1 MQITFEWND
10 RQFSADTKTVV
21 DLSTPIDFSG
31 AQPTFFGLP
40 RAAQEAVQGDGFVGD
55 TEQGGACNCRQI
67 RLCPHG
73 NGTHTE
79 TVQHLRALA
88 PAPAEVVDRVL
99 VCAQLISVDVTTL
112 AQSNESYSTWG
123 QPEDMVIT
131 RQALVQ
137 AAGEAPHPDALILR
151 ALDPTND
158 PQAANY
164 DMTWAPYFTWEAI
177 DWIGETGLRHLI
189 IDLPSV
195 DRHDDGGELPNHHR
209 FWRALGD
216 QATITEMAAIPNT
229 LLDGL
234 YLLNLQVPHL
244 LTDAVPCRPL
254 IMPITER

>member
-1 MQITFEWND
+1 MRIAFEWND
-10 RQFSADTKTVV
+10 RQFLADTQTVF
-21 DLSTPIDFSG
+21 DLSTPVDFDG
-31 AQPTFFGLP
+31 VQPTFFGLP
-40 RAAQEAVQGDGFVGD
+40 RAAQEAIQGGGFIGD
-55 TEQGGACNCRQI
+55 TEQGGGCNCRQI
-67 RLCPHG
+67 TLCPHG

-79 TVQHLRALA
+79 TVQHLRASA
-88 PAPAEVVDRVL
+88 PAPAEVMDQVL
-99 VCAQLISVDVTTL
+99 VCAQLISVDTTTL
-112 AQSNESYSTWG
+112 AQSEESYSKWG
-123 QPEDMVIT
+123 EPEDRVIS
-131 RQALVQ
+131 REALIK
-137 AAGEAPHPDALILR
+137 AAGAAPHPDALIIRGLNET
-151 ALDPTND
+151 TN

-164 DMTWAPYFTWEAI
+164 DATWAPYFTFEAI
-177 DWIGETGLRHLI
+177 DWLHHTGLRHLI

-209 FWRALGD
+209 FWCALGD